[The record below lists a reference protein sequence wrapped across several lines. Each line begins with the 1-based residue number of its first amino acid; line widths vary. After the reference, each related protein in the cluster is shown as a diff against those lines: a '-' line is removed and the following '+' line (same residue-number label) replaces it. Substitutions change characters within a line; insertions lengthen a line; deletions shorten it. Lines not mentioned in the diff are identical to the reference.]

1 MSEDPGGFSLKTF
14 GQVFKG
20 ALNAN
25 DRTGTTD
32 RRTGA
37 MYPLPWNTVTAEGL
51 WRGND
56 NSVWLYMALG
66 GRPLVYEDPG
76 EIRAEGDRIY
86 RILRAIGATSRTPP
100 YGVKTLADNRQIH
113 VLTVSWQEDTVAPP
127 HSPKLLRD
135 FQANILDFDSP
146 RRVTLLGVQLRSASG
161 SSRTD
166 GTLTST
172 LRATALWA
180 AGQEEVAW
188 KLFEADHRFMS
199 SLLREHGCRVP
210 TDEEVRW
217 AQGWHNRGGHPDVTM
232 RRRKDHLMVE
242 NPTMRGQF
250 TNIEMLAV
258 SSFDRVTGWD
268 KSVHSWLGHALHH
281 RDQASGRSAG
291 PMVISI
297 RAELQTGAVTRR
309 ETRKVRKWARGQRE
323 EQAKVSK
330 FGDDSLDETE
340 AYASEVEARYASDP
354 EPSLWNTSIIF
365 GRLSDAA
372 IDSSFADMLESYY
385 EIQTKPLEHRQIA
398 AWAETLPTSQVRV
411 SPFPQYLDLEM
422 LSHSGITSTSE
433 LGDPPPTEPGSAGGA
448 PIFVGRTLPDGNP
461 CWYNPSRFSAAHRSP
476 ATLIVGE
483 PGSGKAQPLDAKVL
497 TPAGWTQ
504 MGDLAVGDSV
514 VGSDGAP
521 TAVVGIYPQGDRPIY
536 RLTFDDG
543 AVTEC
548 DGEHLWTV
556 TGPDGTT
563 KTLSLLEIADDPGR
577 WTFPSLTGPAA
588 TDTDA
593 TQESASI
600 VRAVADKHRD
610 HTWSPAAAAEVVA
623 TARSLGWW
631 AATHP
636 TDGEAVTVE
645 VHPPGTRPRR
655 LVTIEDA
662 GIKPAQCIK
671 VDAADQLY
679 VTDDYLVTHN
689 TFLLQVVTF
698 QAALAGQLVFVLNP
712 KPSDRLEGYVH
723 LLNQMGGHAT
733 RLSLS
738 DIAAARGAY
747 DPFRF
752 AETPEMAAEILAD
765 HILSTLIEFDQA
777 QRTMLKARLKRA
789 AVGGA
794 RCAWEAMRAVDD
806 PAMVQVIRDEWEGSD
821 LFALG
826 MAEQPGEK
834 LGAAKG
840 LVVIDFDR
848 EIGLPENYRAK
859 LSDYS
864 DSEREALQAVRLI
877 QRACIETLYQSGG
890 GGFAMDEAW
899 TLLSSPELVG
909 RAQKI
914 ARMGR
919 SQNIWMMLATQLLAD
934 VLNNDLETFISRLF
948 VMRMR
953 DRREAEAGLRLMN
966 LEPTPERV
974 EALFGMGPGEDGSPA
989 LAFHRDLNDRRA
1001 AVQIGPFPSWWI
1013 EAVGTAPE
1021 QKAARGET
1029 PQGAEQ
1035 FIDPDQDVL
1044 DMTAA
1049 SLRAAPMQPTTPTAP
1064 PPPQPTSPQP
1074 PPTVHP
1080 EQKT

>member
-1 MSEDPGGFSLKTF
+1 MADDSGFSFKNLF
-14 GQVFKG
+14 QVASG
-20 ALNAN
+20 ALKAN
-25 DRTGTTD
+25 DPTGTTD

-37 MYPLPWNTVTAEGL
+37 MYTRPWNTVTAEGL

-56 NSVWLYMALG
+56 NSVWLYMAVG
-66 GRPLVYEDPG
+66 GRPLVYEDPA

-86 RILRAIGATSRTPP
+86 RILRSIGTTSRTPP
-100 YGVKTLADNRQIH
+100 YGMKTLADNRQIH
-113 VLTVSWQEDTVAPP
+113 LLSISWQEPTPAPP
-127 HSPKLLRD
+127 HSPPLLRD
-135 FQANILDFDSP
+135 FQSHILDFESP
-146 RRVTLLGVQLRSASG
+146 HRVTLLGVQLRSGSG
-161 SSRTD
+161 SNRSD

-180 AGQEEVAW
+180 AGQEETAW
-188 KLFEADHRFMS
+188 GLFEADHRFMS
-199 SLLREHGCRVP
+199 SLLREHGCRPP

-232 RRRKDHLMVE
+232 RRRKDHLLVE
-242 NPTMRGQF
+242 NPTLRGQF
-250 TNIEMLAV
+250 TTIEMLAV
-258 SSFDRVTGWD
+258 SSFNRVTGWD
-268 KSVHSWLGHALHH
+268 KSTHSWLGHALHY
-281 RDQASGRSAG
+281 RDQSSGRPAG
-291 PMVISI
+291 PMVVSI

-323 EQAKVSK
+323 EQSKVSK
-330 FGDDSLDETE
+330 FGDDDLDETE
-340 AYASEVEARYASDP
+340 AYAAEVEARYASDP

-372 IDSSFADMLESYY
+372 VDSSFADMLESYY
-385 EIQTKPLEHRQIA
+385 EIETKPLEHRQIA
-398 AWAETLPTSQVRV
+398 AWAETLPTSTVRV
-411 SPFPQYLDLEM
+411 SPFPQFLDLEM
-422 LSHSGITSTSE
+422 LSHSGITSTSD
-433 LGDPPPTEPGSAGGA
+433 LGDPIPTEPGSSGGA

-483 PGSGKAQPLDAKVL
+483 PGSGKAQPLDALIL
-497 TPAGWTQ
+497 TPNGWVT
-504 MGDLAVGDSV
+504 MGSLAVGDTI
-514 VGSDGAP
+514 VGGDGAP
-521 TAVVGIYPQGDRPIY
+521 TAVVGVYPQGDRKIF
-536 RLTFDDG
+536 RVTFDDG
-543 AVTEC
+543 ATAEC
-548 DGEHLWTV
+548 DGDHLWAV
-556 TGPDGTT
+556 TSGDGTQKVLT
-563 KTLSLLEIADDPGR
+563 LNELTAADGGIDQWAFPTLS
-577 WTFPSLTGPAA
+577 GPAA
-588 TDTDA
+588 SLGSGTQDA
-593 TQESASI
+593 ISL
-600 VRAVADKHRD
+600 VRATAGSHNG
-610 HTWSPAAAAEVVA
+610 HAFSSTAATEVVA
-623 TARSLGWW
+623 VARALGWW
-631 AATHP
+631 ATTHP
-636 TDGEAVTVE
+636 ADEGTVTIE
-645 VHPPGTRPRR
+645 TYPPGARPRR
-655 LVTIEDA
+655 LVSVEPVGA
-662 GIKPAQCIK
+662 KAAQCIK
-671 VDAADQLY
+671 VAAADQLY
-679 VTDDYLVTHN
+679 VTNDYVVTHN

-712 KPSDRLEGYVH
+712 KPSDRLEGYVN

-738 DIAAARGAY
+738 DIANARGAY

-752 AETPEMAAEILAD
+752 AESPEMAAEILAD

-789 AVGGA
+789 ALGGA
-794 RCAWEAMRAVDD
+794 RCAWEAMSAVDD
-806 PAMVQVIRDEWEGSD
+806 QAMVQVIRDEWEGSD

-826 MAEQPGEK
+826 MAEQPGQK

-864 DSEREALQAVRLI
+864 DAEREALQAVRLI

-953 DRREAEAGLRLMN
+953 DAREAEAGLRLMN
-966 LEPTPERV
+966 LEPTAERI
-974 EALFGMGPGEDGSPA
+974 EALFQMGPGEDGSPA

-1001 AVQIGPFPSWWI
+1001 AVQIGPFPEWWI
-1013 EAVGTAPE
+1013 DAVGT
-1021 QKAARGET
+1021 
-1029 PQGAEQ
+1029 
-1035 FIDPDQDVL
+1035 
-1044 DMTAA
+1044 
-1049 SLRAAPMQPTTPTAP
+1049 S
-1064 PPPQPTSPQP
+1064 
-1074 PPTVHP
+1074 P
-1080 EQKT
+1080 EQKTARGEAQGVTREVIGDDDIEVAAAALRVAPLLPSTPTAAAPPKAAPPPAPPAPTGSA